1 LDDANQ
7 DQDLLEQDDPN
18 RDYVSSLPSPIEEA
32 SFQYD
37 TIPATIPDVRIED
50 LTSFVAPDVRVE
62 DFQVYRTEVVRSSGK
77 VREWTESLASTV
89 VFVLVFTTFI
99 AQATQVP
106 TPSMVPTIFVGDHF
120 FLDKIAFPGN
130 FPEAVRGWLPRRQIN
145 RGDIIAFRPP
155 PSVGIPTP
163 FVKRV
168 IGVPGDIVEIRNR
181 ILYLNDEPME
191 EPYKIH
197 VSSTGGFNQGD
208 NYGPTT
214 VPADQ
219 FFVMGDNR
227 DNSNDSRF
235 WGFVDRDS
243 IIGKPL
249 FVYWS
254 YASPTPYESGER
266 SWSSIAA
273 DYMSVA
279 QHFFTRTRWF
289 RFGTMVK

>member
-1 LDDANQ
+1 M
-7 DQDLLEQDDPN
+7 EE
-18 RDYVSSLPSPIEEA
+18 SSLLTS
-32 SFQYD
+32 S
-37 TIPATIPDVRIED
+37 IPDVRIED
-50 LTSFVAPDVRVE
+50 LTPFVAPDVRVDE
-62 DFQVYRTEVVRSSGK
+62 FRVYRTEVVRKTGK
-77 VREWTESLASTV
+77 LREWTESLASTV
-89 VFVLVFTTFI
+89 IFVLVFTTFI

-130 FPEAVRGWLPRRQIN
+130 FPEVVREWLPRRQID

-155 PSVGIPTP
+155 PKAGMTTP

-168 IGVPGDIVEIRNR
+168 IGIPGDTIEIRNR
-181 ILYLNDEPME
+181 MLYLNNETKD

-197 VSSTGGFNQGD
+197 IYTPTGGVSVGD
-208 NYGPTT
+208 NFGPVT
-214 VPADQ
+214 VPPDQ

-235 WGFVDRDS
+235 WGFVDRNNV
-243 IIGKPL
+243 IGKPL

-254 YASPTPYESGER
+254 YESGTPYDASER
-266 SWSSIAA
+266 SWAAIAA
-273 DYMSVA
+273 DYLSVA

>member
-1 LDDANQ
+1 MEEDSV
-7 DQDLLEQDDPN
+7 PTF
-18 RDYVSSLPSPIEEA
+18 SL
-32 SFQYD
+32 
-37 TIPATIPDVRIED
+37 
-50 LTSFVAPDVRVE
+50 PDVRVE
-62 DFQVYRTEVVRSSGK
+62 DFQSFAAPDVTVDDFHVYRTEIVRKSGRM
-77 VREWTESLASTV
+77 REWTESLASTV

-130 FPEAVRGWLPRRQIN
+130 FPPALRSWLPRRQVS

-155 PSVGIPTP
+155 PEAGMSTP

-168 IGVPGDIVEIRNR
+168 IAVPGDMLEIRNR
-181 ILYLNDEPME
+181 DVFVNGVLND

-197 VSSTGGFNQGD
+197 VNGQAGS
-208 NYGPTT
+208 YGSCQYCGPLT
-214 VPADQ
+214 VPPDK

-227 DNSNDSRF
+227 DNSHDSRY
-235 WGFVDRDS
+235 WGFVDRES

-254 YASPTPYESGER
+254 YESAIPWDSGER
-266 SWSSIAA
+266 SWTTIATG
-273 DYMSVA
+273 YLSVA

>member
-1 LDDANQ
+1 M
-7 DQDLLEQDDPN
+7 
-18 RDYVSSLPSPIEEA
+18 EEG
-32 SFQYD
+32 SVL
-37 TIPATIPDVRIED
+37 TSNIPDVRIEEFHR
-50 LTSFVAPDVRVE
+50 FVAPDVRTE
-62 DFQVYRTEVVRSSGK
+62 DFQIYRTEVVRQTGRM
-77 VREWTESLASTV
+77 REWTESVASTI

-106 TPSMVPTIFVGDHF
+106 TPSMVPTIMVGDHF
-120 FLDKIAFPGN
+120 FLDKVAFPGN
-130 FPEAVRGWLPRRQIN
+130 FPTAVQEWLPRRQIN

-155 PSVGIPTP
+155 PSANMTTP

-168 IGVPGDIVEIRNR
+168 IGIPGDTIEVKNR
-181 ILYLNDEPME
+181 DVYLNGVLSE

-197 VSSTGGFNQGD
+197 VSQVGTLGGCE
-208 NYGPTT
+208 YCGPIT
-214 VPADQ
+214 VPEDK

-235 WGFVDRDS
+235 WGFVDRNS
-243 IIGKPL
+243 VIGKPL

-254 YASPTPYESGER
+254 FESLAPYDSSER

-273 DYMSVA
+273 DYLSVA

-289 RFGTMVK
+289 RFGTMVR

>member
-1 LDDANQ
+1 M
-7 DQDLLEQDDPN
+7 
-18 RDYVSSLPSPIEEA
+18 EEG
-32 SFQYD
+32 SVL
-37 TIPATIPDVRIED
+37 TSNVPDVRIEEFKHYV
-50 LTSFVAPDVRVE
+50 TPDVRVE
-62 DFQVYRTEVVRSSGK
+62 DFQIYRTEVVRKTGK
-77 VREWTESLASTV
+77 MREWTESLASTI

-106 TPSMVPTIFVGDHF
+106 TPSMVPTIMVGDHF
-120 FLDKIAFPGN
+120 FLDKVAFPGN
-130 FPEAVRGWLPRRQIN
+130 FPEAVKGWLPRRHIG

-155 PSVGIPTP
+155 EKAGNNTP

-168 IGVPGDIVEIRNR
+168 IGIPGDTIEIKDRDVYVNGVKS
-181 ILYLNDEPME
+181 D

-197 VSSTGGFNQGD
+197 VTPSSGNSTCE
-208 NYGPTT
+208 YCGPLT
-214 VPADQ
+214 VPENQ

-227 DNSNDSRF
+227 DNSLDSRF
-235 WGFVDRDS
+235 WGFVERNS

-254 YASPTPYESGER
+254 YENLTPYDTSDR

-273 DYMSVA
+273 DYLSVA

-289 RFGTMVK
+289 RFGTVVR

>member
-1 LDDANQ
+1 M
-7 DQDLLEQDDPN
+7 EE
-18 RDYVSSLPSPIEEA
+18 SPVQAPI
-32 SFQYD
+32 
-37 TIPATIPDVRIED
+37 IPDVRIED
-50 LTSFVAPDVRVE
+50 LKPFVAPDVRVE
-62 DFQVYRTEVVRSSGK
+62 QFHTYRTEVVQKTGK
-77 VREWTESLASTV
+77 AREWTESLASTI
-89 VFVLVFTTFI
+89 VFVLIFTTFI

-106 TPSMVPTIFVGDHF
+106 TPSMIPTIFVGDHF

-130 FPEAVRGWLPRRQIN
+130 FPQVMRGWLPRRHIDH
-145 RGDIIAFRPP
+145 GDIIAFRPP
-155 PSVGIPTP
+155 PKAGMTTP

-168 IGVPGDIVEIRNR
+168 IGVPGDTVQVTNR
-181 ILYLNDEPME
+181 VVYVNGKRLD

-197 VSSTGGFNQGD
+197 TLASTSGYNPGD
-208 NYGPTT
+208 NWGPEK
-214 VPADQ
+214 VPTDQ

-254 YASPTPYESGER
+254 YAATTPYESGER
-266 SWSSIAA
+266 SWTSIAA
-273 DYMSVA
+273 DYLSVA

>member
-1 LDDANQ
+1 MDNETQ
-7 DQDLLEQDDPN
+7 DRDFIEQADSSPEV
-18 RDYVSSLPSPIEEA
+18 VSALPAPIEEL
-32 SFQYD
+32 SFL
-37 TIPATIPDVRIED
+37 PVLVPDVRLEEF
-50 LTSFVAPDVRVE
+50 TTFVAPDVRVE
-62 DFQVYRTEVVRSSGK
+62 EFQVYRTEVVRKTGK

-130 FPEAVRGWLPRRQIN
+130 FPEAVRKYLPRRQIN

-168 IGVPGDIVEIRNR
+168 IGIPGDIVEVRNK
-181 ILYLNDEPME
+181 ILYLNNEAME

-197 VSSTGGFNQGD
+197 VSSNGGFSQGD

-214 VPADQ
+214 VPPDQ

-273 DYMSVA
+273 DYLSVA

>member
-1 LDDANQ
+1 M
-7 DQDLLEQDDPN
+7 
-18 RDYVSSLPSPIEEA
+18 EEG
-32 SFQYD
+32 SVL
-37 TIPATIPDVRIED
+37 ISNVPDVRIED
-50 LTSFVAPDVRVE
+50 FQHFAAPDVRVE
-62 DFQVYRTEVVRSSGK
+62 DFQIYRTEVVRKTGK
-77 VREWTESLASTV
+77 MREWTESLASTI
-89 VFVLVFTTFI
+89 VFVLIFTTFI

-106 TPSMVPTIFVGDHF
+106 TPSMVPTIMVGDHF

-130 FPEAVRGWLPRRQIN
+130 FPEAVRGWLPRRNVQ

-155 PSVGIPTP
+155 PEAGNNTP

-168 IGVPGDIVEIRNR
+168 IGIPGDTIEIKDRDVYVNGVKS
-181 ILYLNDEPME
+181 E

-197 VSSTGGFNQGD
+197 VTAYASSGGSCD
-208 NYGPTT
+208 YCGPLT

-227 DNSNDSRF
+227 DNSLDSRF
-235 WGFVDRDS
+235 WGFVDRNN

-254 YASPTPYESGER
+254 YENLTPYDTGER

-273 DYMSVA
+273 DYLSVA

-289 RFGTMVK
+289 RFGTVVR

>member
-1 LDDANQ
+1 MDEGSVLT
-7 DQDLLEQDDPN
+7 
-18 RDYVSSLPSPIEEA
+18 SSV
-32 SFQYD
+32 
-37 TIPATIPDVRIED
+37 PDVRIEEFQ
-50 LTSFVAPDVRVE
+50 TFVTPDVRYDDQVKE
-62 DFQVYRTEVVRSSGK
+62 FQIYRTEVVRRNGK
-77 VREWTESLASTV
+77 LREWTESLVSTV
-89 VFVLVFTTFI
+89 VFVLIFTTFI

-106 TPSMVPTIFVGDHF
+106 TPSMKPTIMVGDHF

-130 FPEAVRGWLPRRQIN
+130 FPQAVRSWLPQRQIV

-155 PSVGIPTP
+155 PSANNPTP

-168 IGVPGDIVEIRNR
+168 IGTPGDKVEIKDKDV
-181 ILYLNDEPME
+181 YVNDVLLD

-197 VSSTGGFNQGD
+197 TSDGNSGGSCD
-208 NYGPTT
+208 YCGPLT
-214 VPADQ
+214 VPEDQ

-235 WGFVDRDS
+235 WGFVDRES

-254 YASPTPYESGER
+254 FESVEAYDGPHR
-266 SWSSIAA
+266 SWAAIAKG
-273 DYMSVA
+273 YLSVA

-289 RFGTMVK
+289 RFGTMVR

>member
-1 LDDANQ
+1 MDESFTPIPPA
-7 DQDLLEQDDPN
+7 PI
-18 RDYVSSLPSPIEEA
+18 SPDIRIED
-32 SFQYD
+32 F
-37 TIPATIPDVRIED
+37 TRFVTPDVRLSE
-50 LTSFVAPDVRVE
+50 FVA
-62 DFQVYRTEVVRSSGK
+62 YNTEVPRRGGK
-77 VREWTESLASTV
+77 TREWMESLVSTV
-89 VFVLVFTTFI
+89 VFVIIFTSFV

-106 TPSMVPTIFVGDHF
+106 TASMLPTIFVGDHF

-130 FPEAVRGWLPRRQIN
+130 FPKQIRDWLPQREIE

-155 PSVGIPTP
+155 EKANMTTP

-168 IGVPGDIVEIRNR
+168 IGIPGDKIEVRSKIV
-181 ILYLNDEPME
+181 YLNDVAQE

-197 VSSTGGFNQGD
+197 LNDPDMGEVQGD
-208 NYGPTT
+208 NYGPET
-214 VPADQ
+214 VPPDQ

-235 WGFVDRDS
+235 WGFVDRHS

-254 YASPTPYESGER
+254 YASNTEYVGGER
-266 SWSSIAA
+266 SWASIAA
-273 DYMSVA
+273 DYLSVA
-279 QHFFTRTRWF
+279 QHFFSRTRWF

>member
-1 LDDANQ
+1 M
-7 DQDLLEQDDPN
+7 EE
-18 RDYVSSLPSPIEEA
+18 SSLLTS
-32 SFQYD
+32 S
-37 TIPATIPDVRIED
+37 IPDVRIED
-50 LTSFVAPDVRVE
+50 LTPFVAPDVRIE
-62 DFQVYRTEVVRSSGK
+62 EFRIYRTEVVRKTGK
-77 VREWTESLASTV
+77 MREWTESLASTV

-155 PSVGIPTP
+155 PKAQMTTP

-168 IGVPGDIVEIRNR
+168 IGVPGDRIEIRNR
-181 ILYLNDEPME
+181 MVYLNDEIQD

-197 VSSTGGFNQGD
+197 IYSPASSVNAGD
-208 NYGPTT
+208 NFGPVT
-214 VPADQ
+214 VPLDQ

-235 WGFVDRDS
+235 WGFVDRGS

-254 YASPTPYESGER
+254 YESGTPYDTTDR
-266 SWSSIAA
+266 SWATIAA
-273 DYMSVA
+273 DYLSVA

>member
-1 LDDANQ
+1 M
-7 DQDLLEQDDPN
+7 
-18 RDYVSSLPSPIEEA
+18 IEE
-32 SFQYD
+32 SRFQLN
-37 TIPATIPDVRIED
+37 AAQVPDVTLD
-50 LTSFVAPDVRVE
+50 QFVTFHRPEVRVE
-62 DFQVYRTEVVRSSGK
+62 DLTVFNTLPAGRKGPF
-77 VREWTESLASTV
+77 REWIESLLFTV
-89 VFVLVFTTFI
+89 IFVLVFTSYI

-106 TPSMVPTIFVGDHF
+106 TESMKPTILVGDHF
-120 FLDKIAFPGN
+120 FLDKFAFPAN
-130 FPEAVRGWLPRRQIN
+130 YPPFLPTVLPTREIR
-145 RGDIIAFRPP
+145 RGDIVAFKSPGDPKVPFIKRVVGLPGETLEIRDKTVYINGKELEESYKHFIDP
-155 PSVGIPTP
+155 NIYERGSGIPSDYIARDNFGP
-163 FVKRV
+163 KV
-168 IGVPGDIVEIRNR
+168 IP
-181 ILYLNDEPME
+181 LNSYFM
-191 EPYKIH
+191 
-197 VSSTGGFNQGD
+197 
-208 NYGPTT
+208 
-214 VPADQ
+214 
-219 FFVMGDNR
+219 MGDNR

>member
-1 LDDANQ
+1 M
-7 DQDLLEQDDPN
+7 
-18 RDYVSSLPSPIEEA
+18 EEG
-32 SFQYD
+32 SVL
-37 TIPATIPDVRIED
+37 TSNVPDVRIED
-50 LTSFVAPDVRVE
+50 FRPFLSPDVRID
-62 DFQVYRTEVVRSSGK
+62 DFQVYRTEVIRKTGK
-77 VREWTESLASTV
+77 MREWTESLASTV

-106 TPSMVPTIFVGDHF
+106 TPSMVPTIMVGDHF

-130 FPEAVRGWLPRRQIN
+130 FPAAVQNWLPRRQISH
-145 RGDIIAFRPP
+145 GDIIAFRPP
-155 PSVGIPTP
+155 PSANMTTP

-168 IGVPGDIVEIRNR
+168 IGIPGDKIEIKNR
-181 ILYLNDEPME
+181 DVYVNDVLKD

-197 VSSTGGFNQGD
+197 VSQVGSLSGCE
-208 NYGPTT
+208 YCGPLT
-214 VPADQ
+214 VPEDK

-235 WGFVDRDS
+235 WGFVDRNS

-254 YASPTPYESGER
+254 FESLAPYESGER
-266 SWSSIAA
+266 SWASVAA
-273 DYMSVA
+273 DYVSVA

>member
-1 LDDANQ
+1 M
-7 DQDLLEQDDPN
+7 
-18 RDYVSSLPSPIEEA
+18 EEG
-32 SFQYD
+32 SVL
-37 TIPATIPDVRIED
+37 TSNVPDVRIED
-50 LTSFVAPDVRVE
+50 FHRFAAPDVRVE
-62 DFQVYRTEVVRSSGK
+62 DFQIYRTEVVRKTGRM
-77 VREWTESLASTV
+77 REWTESLASTV
-89 VFVLVFTTFI
+89 VFVLIFTTFI

-106 TPSMVPTIFVGDHF
+106 TPSMVPTIMVGDHF

-130 FPEAVRGWLPRRQIN
+130 FPKAVQGWLPRRQIS

-155 PSVGIPTP
+155 PSANMTTP

-168 IGVPGDIVEIRNR
+168 IGIPGDSVEVRNR
-181 ILYLNDEPME
+181 DVYINNVLAE

-197 VSSTGGFNQGD
+197 VSQISSVSGCE
-208 NYGPTT
+208 YCGPIT
-214 VPADQ
+214 VPEDK

-235 WGFVDRDS
+235 WGFVDRNS

-254 YASPTPYESGER
+254 FESLAPYESGER
-266 SWSSIAA
+266 SWASVAT
-273 DYMSVA
+273 DYLSVA

-289 RFGTMVK
+289 RFGTMVR